1 MLKINCLLPISALAL
16 SLMAANTHAAPSPQ
30 IQGGNQIDLVI
41 ANEAKLIDMLKRSG
55 RISQTATIGE
65 AERTLH
71 QFLKERAAQNQ
82 NLPQDLSSETVQ
94 MMKLAR
100 GSKDPKLK
108 RGKGKGHFHR
118 RGRAPGPIEFENY
131 DGDTRTAKVLA
142 ILMDF
147 PDFPHNSIEP
157 GETDMYY
164 EDYAAQHYADLLFS
178 QEGFTGPEGETLL
191 SMQQFYWQQ
200 SGYSYSV
207 EGSVAGWYT
216 ASQPAAFYGNNE
228 NGDARALVREALL
241 AAAADPSVNLSDF
254 DIEDRYDLDGDG
266 NFWEADGLVDHIM
279 IFHSSVGEEAGGG
292 QLGEDAIWAHRWNLG
307 GVFAIP
313 GTTAEVD
320 DWGGTMAAFDYTI
333 QPADAAAGVVSHE
346 YGHDL
351 GLPDEYD
358 TSGPENTG
366 RGEPVS
372 SWSVMSSGS
381 WAGIIPGSEP
391 TGFSAW
397 AKEYLQHNHGG
408 NWLHGETISLEKIP
422 ANGIELLLDEAVH
435 KGTNNDAV
443 RIDLPQKKVVV
454 ATPSS
459 GEYAYFSGSDNNLQ
473 NSMVIPVDLTDEQS
487 ASLSFKI
494 WYDIEQDWDYGAVM
508 VDLGEGFTSIPG
520 SITTESNP
528 NEQNPGHGITG
539 SSSGWVDAE
548 FDLSAFAGKQF
559 NLALV
564 YITDAYEANPGFYAD
579 DITLNIGG
587 EAAVFDD
594 AEGESNFSLAGFSR
608 NPGYSLHDH
617 YYLLEWRTHR
627 GVDQGLAH
635 VNVAGQMLTFNE
647 GLLVWYADTSFD
659 NNWVGIHP
667 GDGFLGVVD
676 ADQKV
681 LKWSDDSVAS
691 TRYQIHDATFSTDW
705 VGQLNLDLLEDFGV
719 SLTDTHNRPHRVFS
733 DRRSFTNIE
742 IPDAGRAITSYGLK
756 VRVVARSN
764 DKSVGKIFI
773 TQ

>member
-1 MLKINCLLPISALAL
+1 MLKVNSLLPVSALAL
-16 SLMAANTHAAPSPQ
+16 SLMAANSYAAPSPQ
-30 IQGGNQIDLVI
+30 VQGGNQLDLVI

-55 RISQTATIGE
+55 RISKNASIGE

-71 QFLKERAAQNQ
+71 QFLKERAKQNQ
-82 NLPQDLSSETVQ
+82 SLPQDLSSETVQ
-94 MMKLAR
+94 MMKHAR
-100 GSKDPKLK
+100 GGKHPRLG
-108 RGKGKGHFHR
+108 RGKGKGRFHGH
-118 RGRAPGPIEFENY
+118 GRAPAPIQLENY
-131 DGDTRTAKVLA
+131 EGEVRTAKVLA

-164 EDYAAQHYADLLFS
+164 ADYAAEHYSNLLFS
-178 QEGFTGPEGETLL
+178 QQGFTGPQGENLL

-228 NGDARALVREALL
+228 DGDARALVREALQ
-241 AAAADPSVNLSDF
+241 AAAADPNVNLADF

-266 NFWEADGLVDHIM
+266 DFWEADGLVDHIM

-307 GVFAIP
+307 DIYSIE
-313 GTTAEVD
+313 GTTSEVD
-320 DWGGTMAAFDYTI
+320 YWGGTMAAYDYTV

-358 TSGPENTG
+358 TDGSG
-366 RGEPVS
+366 RGEPIS
-372 SWSVMSSGS
+372 SWSIMSSGS
-381 WAGIIPGSEP
+381 WAGTIPGSEP

-397 AKEYLQHNHGG
+397 AKEYLQTNHDG
-408 NWLHGETISLEKIP
+408 NWLHGETIALEDIP
-422 ANGIELLLDEAVH
+422 RRGIRLLLDEAVH

-443 RIDLPQKKVVV
+443 RIDLPQKEVVV
-454 ATPSS
+454 TVPSS

-473 NSMVIPVDLTDEQS
+473 NSMVIPVDLTSAQS
-487 ASLSFKI
+487 ASLTFKV

-508 VDLGEGFTSIPG
+508 VDLGEGFVSIPG
-520 SITTESNP
+520 NITTDTSP
-528 NEQNPGHGITG
+528 NGQNPGFGITG
-539 SSSGWVDAE
+539 SSGGWVDAE
-548 FDLSAFAGKQF
+548 FDLSAYAGQQF
-559 NLALV
+559 NLSIA
-564 YITDAYEANPGFYAD
+564 YITDGYEANPGLFAD
-579 DITLNIGG
+579 DITINVDGQATL
-587 EAAVFDD
+587 FDD
-594 AEGESNFSLAGFSR
+594 AESDGDFSLTGFSR
-608 NPGYSLHDH
+608 HPGYDLHDH

-635 VNVAGQMLTFNE
+635 INVAGQMLTYNE
-647 GLLVWYADTSFD
+647 GLLVWYADTSQD

-676 ADQKV
+676 ADQQV

-691 TRYQIHDATFSTDW
+691 TRYQIHDATFGVDW
-705 VGQLNLDLLEDFGV
+705 AQQLNLDLLEEYGITMSDI
-719 SLTDTHNRPHRVFS
+719 DNRPHRVFS
-733 DRRSFTNIE
+733 DRRSFSSDE
-742 IPDAGRAITSYGLK
+742 IPDAGRAITPYGLK
-756 VRVVARSN
+756 IRVIAQSH

-773 TQ
+773 TQK